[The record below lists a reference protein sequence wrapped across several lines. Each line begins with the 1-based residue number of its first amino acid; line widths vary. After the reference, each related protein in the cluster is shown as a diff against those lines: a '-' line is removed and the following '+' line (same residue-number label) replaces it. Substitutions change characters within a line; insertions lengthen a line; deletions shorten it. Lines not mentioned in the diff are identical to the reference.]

1 MKTLQKNLIRLV
13 AVGILFLIGVFEAPR
28 LQIVYNYLFPSEI
41 SILLSYVTVALVT
54 IVSALIRG
62 HKVAFI
68 PSLVLS
74 VLLVSS
80 YIQTFKATK
89 LEIYNE
95 AKNNL
100 QSIPNEPVK
109 PSSTCRRIEDAEA
122 RISCE
127 KAFGSQLKAYA
138 VAYELWTKQK
148 SEIDTKNAGFESTID
163 YTKLYIQ
170 ILIGLSVSILFSIS
184 SWGSSEYL
192 INSFSTSV
200 TVIPVVQ
207 KEVKREVTDK
217 QIRDLR
223 KRGYTYAQ
231 IIAEL
236 GVTKHRITK
245 VSKSKSKPS
254 VKQSKKQESPKLKL
268 VVNNS

>member
-1 MKTLQKNLIRLV
+1 MKTLQKNLIRSL
-13 AVGILFLIGVFEAPR
+13 AIGILFLIGVFEAPR
-28 LQIVYNYLFPSEI
+28 LQIVYNYLFPSQI

-62 HKVAFI
+62 HRIAFV

-95 AKNNL
+95 AKNSL

-109 PSSTCRRIEDAEA
+109 PSSTCRRIEEYEA
-122 RISCE
+122 RIYCE

-148 SEIDTKNAGFESTID
+148 GDIDTKNAGFESNID

-192 INSFSTSV
+192 IKSFVSTPV
-200 TVIPVVQ
+200 TVIPVARYSS
-207 KEVKREVTDK
+207 KEFTS
-217 QIRDLR
+217 LPF
-223 KRGYTYAQ
+223 
-231 IIAEL
+231 
-236 GVTKHRITK
+236 
-245 VSKSKSKPS
+245 KSS
-254 VKQSKKQESPKLKL
+254 L
-268 VVNNS
+268 

>member
-1 MKTLQKNLIRLV
+1 MKALQKNLIRLV

-28 LQIVYNYLFPSEI
+28 LQLVYNYLFPSEI

-109 PSSTCRRIEDAEA
+109 PSSTCRRIEDTEA

-138 VAYELWTKQK
+138 IAYELWTKQK
-148 SEIDTKNAGFESTID
+148 SDIDSKNAGFESNID

-184 SWGSSEYL
+184 SWGASEYI
-192 INSFSTSV
+192 INSFPSSV

-207 KEVKREVTDK
+207 KEIKKEVTDK
-217 QIRDLR
+217 QIKDLR
-223 KRGYTYAQ
+223 KKGYTYSQ

-236 GVTKHRITK
+236 GVTKHRIAK
-245 VSKSKSKPS
+245 VSSVKAPVKKSKKEE
-254 VKQSKKQESPKLKL
+254 VPKLKL

>member
-1 MKTLQKNLIRLV
+1 MKALQKNLIRLV
-13 AVGILFLIGVFEAPR
+13 AVSILFLIGVFEAPR
-28 LQIVYNYLFPSEI
+28 LQIVYNYLFPSQI

-62 HKVAFI
+62 HRIAFI

-100 QSIPNEPVK
+100 QAIPNEPVK
-109 PSSTCRRIEDAEA
+109 PSSTCRRIEDSEA

-148 SEIDTKNAGFESTID
+148 GDIDSKNAGFESNID

-170 ILIGLSVSILFSIS
+170 ILIGLAVSILFSIS
-184 SWGSSEYL
+184 SWGASEYL
-192 INSFSTSV
+192 INSFPSSV
-200 TVIPVVQ
+200 PFIVETKKESK
-207 KEVKREVTDK
+207 KEVSDK

-223 KRGYTYAQ
+223 KKGYTYSK

-236 GVTKHRITK
+236 GVTKHRIAKVCSTK
-245 VSKSKSKPS
+245 TPV
-254 VKQSKKQESPKLKL
+254 VKKKVNKELPKLKL
-268 VVNNS
+268 IVNNS